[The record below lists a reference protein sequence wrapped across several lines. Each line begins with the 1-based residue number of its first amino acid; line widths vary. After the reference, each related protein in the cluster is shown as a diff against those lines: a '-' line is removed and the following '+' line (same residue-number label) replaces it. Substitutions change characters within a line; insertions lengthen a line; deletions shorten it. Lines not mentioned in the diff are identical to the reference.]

1 MVELDDWCCYFASK
15 EAVVRMHGKQY
26 LCTGFQNRLI
36 VIQKGVRVVGRNL
49 NVVFFYLGICYLD

>member
-1 MVELDDWCCYFASK
+1 MIG
-15 EAVVRMHGKQY
+15 VVILLLKKLLCMHGKQY